1 MASLCVGR
9 PAGSSQT
16 LSVSRPNHI
25 VVADSSRSAH
35 AVPRTTND
43 TNQPN
48 DNNNNK
54 NNSNNRDTMKSALSF
69 AVVLSAV
76 LVVAVRATP
85 LPAKNL
91 TPPPPPPGKPTKEQL
106 QQYRGTSRKRN

>member
-1 MASLCVGR
+1 
-9 PAGSSQT
+9 
-16 LSVSRPNHI
+16 
-25 VVADSSRSAH
+25 
-35 AVPRTTND
+35 
-43 TNQPN
+43 
-48 DNNNNK
+48 
-54 NNSNNRDTMKSALSF
+54 MKSALSF